1 MDWTSWRRANPP
13 PRIDR
18 ERLPQRPEARER
30 LIGDVMAVLVTAILA
45 DMKRKMAPKGA
56 KFHATQD
63 SSRLFRGVDA
73 RDKRGHDGVV
83 DLTYT
88 RSP

>member
-1 MDWTSWRRANPP
+1 
-13 PRIDR
+13 
-18 ERLPQRPEARER
+18 
-30 LIGDVMAVLVTAILA
+30 MAVLVTAILA